1 MGANKKYFTELR
13 DYFQQKYDFVEEEMT
28 WETLKTEEEKNN
40 EEV

>member
-13 DYFQQKYDFVEEEMT
+13 DYFQQKYDFVEEEMKC
-28 WETLKTEEEKNN
+28 ETLKTEEEKNN

>member
-13 DYFQQKYDFVEEEMT
+13 DYFQQKYDFVEEEMI
-28 WETLKTEEEKNN
+28 WETLKTEEEKDN

>member
-13 DYFQQKYDFVEEEMT
+13 DYFQQKYDFVEEEMI
-28 WETLKTEEEKNN
+28 WETLKTEEEKKD

>member
-13 DYFQQKYDFVEEEMT
+13 DYFQQKYDFVEEEMI

>member
-13 DYFQQKYDFVEEEMT
+13 DYFQQKYSFVEEEMI
-28 WETLKTEEEKNN
+28 WETLKTEEEKKD

>member
-13 DYFQQKYDFVEEEMT
+13 DYFQQKYSFVEEEMI
-28 WETLKTEEEKNN
+28 WETLRTEEEKKN

>member
-13 DYFQQKYDFVEEEMT
+13 DYFQQKYDFVEEEMI
-28 WETLKTEEEKNN
+28 WETFKTEEEKNN

>member
-13 DYFQQKYDFVEEEMT
+13 DYFQQKYSFVEEEMI
-28 WETLKTEEEKNN
+28 WETLKTEEENKD

>member
-13 DYFQQKYDFVEEEMT
+13 DYFQQKYNFVDEEIL
-28 WETLKTEEEKNN
+28 WETLKKD

>member
-13 DYFQQKYDFVEEEMT
+13 DYFQQKYSFVEEEMI
-28 WETLKTEEEKNN
+28 WETLKTEEEKD